1 MKNGAATQCRC
12 DNGRN
17 VESFLTFGFPDGST
31 EVSQCSDNSIVHH
44 QNHWGVFVCTRYAY
58 CRLRYVSGQL
68 FRRKNN
74 SVCLFHRYQFL
85 GFGLRRWEASK
96 DSFSSSKLCGAGFFR
111 EDSSHLSSSSR

>member
-12 DNGRN
+12 ENGRN
-17 VESFLTFGFPDGST
+17 VESFLTFGFPDGSS

-68 FRRKNN
+68 SVSYTHLIDFVSHSPLN
-74 SVCLFHRYQFL
+74 SGNLKWGTLPIIFL
-85 GFGLRRWEASK
+85 
-96 DSFSSSKLCGAGFFR
+96 
-111 EDSSHLSSSSR
+111 